1 MLILL
6 CPERSGYFLI
16 NKILKINYL
25 LSMNIKLKFFTF
37 LFSLFFSISNIYV
50 KPIKANEYD
59 IKVKEALGF
68 MIGGDGGWKS
78 FSSFHE
84 IQGCKVTYHQTFMGM
99 KLIVDYDFDK
109 VIWKSASTKEI
120 EGKTFFTLNGE
131 VVAQTLKAL
140 SLETNEDLSNGLFI
154 FGLIGGASS
163 QIIFPIL
170 TEISRF
176 ENALIDLSEICQGIK
191 TKY

>member
-1 MLILL
+1 
-6 CPERSGYFLI
+6 
-16 NKILKINYL
+16 
-25 LSMNIKLKFFTF
+25 MNIKLKFFTF
-37 LFSLFFSISNIYV
+37 LFSFFFSISNIYV

-84 IQGCKVTYHQTFMGM
+84 VQGCKVSYHQTFMGM

-120 EGKTFFTLNGE
+120 GGKTFFTLNGE
-131 VVAQTLKAL
+131 VGAQTLKAL
-140 SLETNEDLSNGLFI
+140 SLETNEDLSNGLLI

-163 QIIFPIL
+163 QITFPIL

-176 ENALIDLSEICQGIK
+176 QNALIDLSEVCQGIK

>member
-1 MLILL
+1 
-6 CPERSGYFLI
+6 
-16 NKILKINYL
+16 
-25 LSMNIKLKFFTF
+25 MNINLKFCIF
-37 LFSLFFSISNIYV
+37 LFSLFFSISNLHV
-50 KPIKANEYD
+50 KPIKANENVS
-59 IKVKEALGF
+59 KVREALGF
-68 MIGGDGGWKS
+68 MIGGDGGWES

-109 VIWKSASTKEI
+109 VIWKSASTKES
-120 EGKTFFTLNGE
+120 EGKTFFILNGQ
-131 VVAQTLKAL
+131 VGAQTLKAL

>member
-1 MLILL
+1 
-6 CPERSGYFLI
+6 
-16 NKILKINYL
+16 
-25 LSMNIKLKFFTF
+25 MNINLKFYIF

-59 IKVKEALGF
+59 IKVKESLGF

-84 IQGCKVTYHQTFMGM
+84 VQGCKVTYHQTFMGM

-109 VIWKSASTKEI
+109 VIWKSASTKES
-120 EGKTFFTLNGE
+120 EGKTFFILNDQVG
-131 VVAQTLKAL
+131 AQTLKAL